1 MRCVSFCTAISY
13 SLNRINNYFKNKKF
27 PTKLSR
33 NVLHVAIPDKAADL
47 FFFSHGCFVAWNLK
61 RSQEIALLAEI
72 KPFSNES
79 LDRIEMDYFSFTY
92 GDETRLET
100 HERFNADVI
109 TLESDNY
116 QIKLAISYG
125 LAESIKLEY
134 YEELIKNTI
143 KKNSK
148 LPTMLAK
155 TGKID
160 LSRRAISQR
169 MGEIFI
175 EMSSVNLNSSYLDVP
190 EYFWRYPNLENYY
203 TLTEQFLD
211 ITRRVAALNQ
221 RLDVLHQFFDMLTG
235 QLQFQ
240 HSSMLEII
248 IILLIAIEIVI
259 SLIQWSGHLF
269 LT

>member
-1 MRCVSFCTAISY
+1 MRCVSFCTAKLY
-13 SLNRINNYFKNKKF
+13 SLNRLNNHYKSRKF
-27 PTKLSR
+27 PTKLTR
-33 NVLHVAIPDKAADL
+33 NVLQVSIPAEEADL
-47 FFFSHGCFVAWNLK
+47 FFFAHGCFVSWNLK
-61 RSQEIALLAEI
+61 RKTELTTLQEIL
-72 KPFSNES
+72 PFSTEP
-79 LDRIEMDYFSFTY
+79 LDRIEIDYFSFTY
-92 GDETRLET
+92 GEETTLET

-109 TLESDNY
+109 TLESDNP

-134 YEELIKNTI
+134 YEEIIKNTI

-148 LPTMLAK
+148 LPEELAR
-155 TGKID
+155 TGRIS
-160 LSRRAISQR
+160 LSRKAISQR

-203 TLTEQFLD
+203 TMTEQFLD

-240 HSSMLEII
+240 HSSLLEII
-248 IILLIAIEIVI
+248 IILLIFIEIVI
-259 SLIQWSGHLF
+259 SLIQWSKQIL
-269 LT
+269 

>member
-13 SLNRINNYFKNKKF
+13 SLNKINNYYKGKKY

-33 NVLHVAIPDKAADL
+33 NVLNVAIPNKEADL
-47 FFFSHGCFVAWNLK
+47 FFFAHGCFVSWNLK
-61 RSQEIALLAEI
+61 RTDELAVIQEIKRYSADPLE
-72 KPFSNES
+72 K
-79 LDRIEMDYFSFTY
+79 IETDYFSFSY
-92 GDETRLET
+92 GDDTTLET

-125 LAESIKLEY
+125 LAESIKLES
-134 YEELIKNTI
+134 YEEIIQKTI
-143 KKNSK
+143 QKNSK
-148 LPTMLAK
+148 LPEVLAK
-155 TGKID
+155 TGKIP
-160 LSRRAISQR
+160 LSRKAISQR

-175 EMSSVNLNSSYLDVP
+175 EMSSVNLNSGYLDVP
-190 EYFWRYPNLENYY
+190 EYFWRYPNLESYY

-211 ITRRVAALNQ
+211 ITRRAEALNH

-240 HSSMLEII
+240 HSSLLEMI
-248 IILLIAIEIVI
+248 IILLIAIEIII
-259 SLIQWSGHLF
+259 SLVQLSGHLF
-269 LT
+269 S

>member
-13 SLNRINNYFKNKKF
+13 SLNGINNYFKSKKF
-27 PTKLSR
+27 ATKLSK
-33 NVLHVAIPDKAADL
+33 NVLHVALSDKQGDL
-47 FFFSHGCFVAWNLK
+47 FFFSHGCFVSWNLRRK
-61 RSQEIALLAEI
+61 EELALITEIR
-72 KPFSNES
+72 PFSTDP
-79 LDRIEMDYFSFTY
+79 LHIIETDYFSFTY
-92 GDETRLET
+92 GEETTLET

-109 TLESDNY
+109 TLESDNP

-134 YEELIKNTI
+134 YEEIIKKTI

-148 LPTMLAK
+148 LPQVLAK
-155 TGKID
+155 TGKIA

-175 EMSSVNLNSSYLDVP
+175 EMSSVNLNSGYLDVP

-211 ITRRVAALNQ
+211 ITRRVTALNQ

-240 HSSMLEII
+240 HTSLLEVI

-259 SLIQWSGHLF
+259 SLIQWSSHL

>member
-1 MRCVSFCTAISY
+1 MRCVSFCTAINY
-13 SLNRINNYFKNKKF
+13 SLNRLNNHFKSKKY
-27 PTKLSR
+27 PTKISR
-33 NVLHVAIPDKAADL
+33 NVLHVAMPEKHADL
-47 FFFSHGCFVAWNLK
+47 FFFSHGCFVSWNLRRTEELK
-61 RSQEIALLAEI
+61 VIQDIR
-72 KPFSNES
+72 PFS
-79 LDRIEMDYFSFTY
+79 IEPLEKIEVDYFSFTY
-92 GDETRLET
+92 GEDTSIET
-100 HERFNADVI
+100 HERFNADII

-134 YEELIKNTI
+134 YEEIIKNTI

-148 LPTMLAK
+148 LPEVLAK
-155 TGKID
+155 TGKIS
-160 LSRRAISQR
+160 LPRKAIAQR

-190 EYFWRYPNLENYY
+190 EYFWRFPNLESYY

-211 ITRRVAALNQ
+211 ITRRVTALNQ
-221 RLDVLHQFFDMLTG
+221 RLDVLHQFFDMLNG

-240 HSSMLEII
+240 HTSMLEMI

-259 SLIQWSGHLF
+259 SLIQWSGF
-269 LT
+269 FS

>member
-1 MRCVSFCTAISY
+1 MRCVSFCTAKSY
-13 SLNRINNYFKNKKF
+13 ALNDLLNYFKNKKH
-27 PTKLSR
+27 PTKLTR
-33 NVLHVAIPDKAADL
+33 NVLHVSMPKKSADI

-61 RSQEIALLAEI
+61 RKDEISLLSEI
-72 KPFSNES
+72 KKFSVEPI
-79 LDRIEMDYFSFTY
+79 DKIEVDSFSFKY
-92 GDETRLET
+92 GAETSLET

-109 TLESDNY
+109 TLESDSV

-143 KKNSK
+143 RKNSQ
-148 LPTMLAK
+148 LPEELAK
-155 TGKID
+155 TGKIK
-160 LSRRAISQR
+160 LSRSAISQR

-175 EMSSVNLNSSYLDVP
+175 EMSSVNLNSDYLDVP

-203 TLTEQFLD
+203 TMTEQFLD
-211 ITRRVAALNQ
+211 ITRRVTALNQ

-240 HSSMLEII
+240 HSSLLETI
-248 IILLIAIEIVI
+248 IILLIFIEIVI
-259 SLIQWSGHLF
+259 SLIQWRLI
-269 LT
+269 